1 VVLSPHAT
9 ESPLRP
15 DADCAGRTPG
25 KGTQM
30 NDIVAVA
37 LSIAFF
43 AVAAAFVYFCDK
55 VR

>member
-1 VVLSPHAT
+1 VISSVHET
-9 ESPLRP
+9 DSPLRP
-15 DADCAGRTPG
+15 DAASACDPPA

-30 NDIVAVA
+30 NDVVAVA
-37 LSIAFF
+37 LAVAFF

>member
-1 VVLSPHAT
+1 VVLSLHAT

-15 DADCAGRTPG
+15 DADRAGRPPG
-25 KGTQM
+25 KGTHM

-37 LSIAFF
+37 LSIGFF
-43 AVAAAFVYFCDK
+43 AVSAAFVYFCDK